1 MFLFSFSI
9 SVWGKYLAL
18 CCFCHLSLFPLNRNF
33 SLAFS
38 CLLHLPLFLN
48 QQPRSLLSTCVMRCR
63 VGLCYHHFFLF
74 ITFLVVLVIQ
84 CTLQL
89 SLSEPAS
96 TACWRLAQ
104 WVGGSCMRGT
114 LWAACCGLCPP
125 LNPCSVS
132 LHSLHFSFFL
142 PFSPSSCSEG
152 KSYGVVYLFWF
163 GVGSHMSLAGFHT
176 TMTVAWIVRDYH
188 VHMGVPLAVCI
199 NASAIVL
206 A

>member
-1 MFLFSFSI
+1 
-9 SVWGKYLAL
+9 
-18 CCFCHLSLFPLNRNF
+18 
-33 SLAFS
+33 
-38 CLLHLPLFLN
+38 
-48 QQPRSLLSTCVMRCR
+48 
-63 VGLCYHHFFLF
+63 
-74 ITFLVVLVIQ
+74 
-84 CTLQL
+84 
-89 SLSEPAS
+89 
-96 TACWRLAQ
+96 
-104 WVGGSCMRGT
+104 MRGT

-125 LNPCSVS
+125 LNLCSVS

-176 TMTVAWIVRDYH
+176 SMTVAWIVRDYR

-206 A
+206 AQRIENLWVFIYVCNTTFHCQCWSQVFDCQCISLPRCFGLQHLETHLSFLSLMCLSVLFMFLLREKPR